1 MIPETQ
7 APQGASAGE
16 EGVAAPCDRRRGGDR
31 RARPTRPF
39 DVLRGHRRRRG
50 GRRRT
55 DRQGIYADRLGTPDV
70 LLVLSIFVL
79 NLLDAYL
86 TLDILLH
93 GAEEANPV
101 MAALLGRSHG
111 VFLAEKIAV
120 VGFCLVILGA
130 HRHFRLARL
139 GLVALLLLY
148 AALFLYHLGLQATAA
163 AGGLPPG

>member
-1 MIPETQ
+1 MIPETDVPP
-7 APQGASAGE
+7 AAATAGLGAT
-16 EGVAAPCDRRRGGDR
+16 PPDDRRRGTDR

-39 DVLRGHRRRRG
+39 DVLRGYRRRRAA
-50 GRRRT
+50 RRT
-55 DRQGIYADRLGTPDV
+55 EERQGIYTDRLGTPDV

-101 MAALLGRSHG
+101 MAALLGQSQG

-139 GLVALLLLY
+139 GLVALLVLY
-148 AALFLYHLGLQATAA
+148 AGLFLYHLNLQAAAAAAA
-163 AGGLPPG
+163 AG